1 MLELL
6 LIFSNFFFYKKTQV
20 DCLILLNYWPVS
32 KCCFYL
38 IMSTWNLDFHVRNEI
53 SSRLELKKFLNNS
66 YFLHWNFDSKSCF
79 VVFFLLWNKWKNP
92 QFNFSSQNLSIEC
105 NFSNEMEKK
114 PRYYTYFSIEFG
126 KIDLL
131 NEYSKINF
139 SGPKSIVKHDVF
151 IVRLITIFF
160 LYSV

>member
-1 MLELL
+1 MCWSCCLFFQ
-6 LIFSNFFFYKKTQV
+6 IFFFYKKTQV
-20 DCLILLNYWPVS
+20 DCLILLNYWPIL

-79 VVFFLLWNKWKNP
+79 VVFFLLWNEWKNP

-105 NFSNEMEKK
+105 NFSKWDGKETKLLHLLFHRIWKNILLHSWGFIDFVRVEFKVILMSLALPCMKK
-114 PRYYTYFSIEFG
+114 
-126 KIDLL
+126 
-131 NEYSKINF
+131 
-139 SGPKSIVKHDVF
+139 
-151 IVRLITIFF
+151 
-160 LYSV
+160 